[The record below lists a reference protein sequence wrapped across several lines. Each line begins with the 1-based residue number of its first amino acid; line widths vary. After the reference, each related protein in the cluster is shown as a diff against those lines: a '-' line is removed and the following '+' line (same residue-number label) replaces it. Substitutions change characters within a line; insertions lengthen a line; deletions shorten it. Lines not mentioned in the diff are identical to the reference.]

1 MQQRHPNRKQQILQ
15 ALAAMLESNAGDKIT
30 TAKLAAELEVSE
42 AALYRHFPSK
52 ARMYESLLDFV
63 EETIF
68 SRVTTVLND
77 VQDPLERCYQIL
89 LLVIIFCERN
99 PGISRILNGDALLG
113 ENPRLRA
120 RVNQIFERLETQ
132 LRQCLRL
139 AETEQGWRTSI
150 PLKTAANLMLAATE
164 GKIAQ
169 FVRSDFDSNPSETWP
184 EQWSL
189 LVSSIKK
196 PVPGASGA

>member
-68 SRVTTVLND
+68 SRVTAVLND

-120 RVNQIFERLETQ
+120 RVNQIFERIETQ

-150 PLKTAANLMLAATE
+150 PLKTAANLMLATTE

-169 FVRSDFDSNPSETWP
+169 FVRSDFDSNPSETWS

-196 PVPGASGA
+196 PVPGASGV

>member
-1 MQQRHPNRKQQILQ
+1 
-15 ALAAMLESNAGDKIT
+15 MLESNAGDKIT

-68 SRVTTVLND
+68 SRVTAVLND

-120 RVNQIFERLETQ
+120 RVNQIFERIETQ

-150 PLKTAANLMLAATE
+150 PLKTAANLMLATTE

-196 PVPGASGA
+196 PVPGASGV

>member
-68 SRVTTVLND
+68 SRVTAVLND

-120 RVNQIFERLETQ
+120 RVNQIFERIETQ

-150 PLKTAANLMLAATE
+150 PLKTAANLMLATTE
-164 GKIAQ
+164 GKIAK

-196 PVPGASGA
+196 PVPGASGV

>member
-68 SRVTTVLND
+68 SRVTAVLND

-120 RVNQIFERLETQ
+120 RVNQIFERIETQ

-139 AETEQGWRTSI
+139 AETEQGWRTSV
-150 PLKTAANLMLAATE
+150 PLKTAANLMLATTE

-196 PVPGASGA
+196 PVPGASGV

>member
-15 ALAAMLESNAGDKIT
+15 ALASMLESSAGDKIT
-30 TAKLAAELEVSE
+30 TAKLAAELDVSE

-68 SRVTTVLND
+68 SRVTAVLND

-150 PLKTAANLMLAATE
+150 PLKAAANLMLATTE
-164 GKIAQ
+164 GKLAQ
-169 FVRSDFDSNPSETWP
+169 FVRSDFSNNPSGTWE

-196 PVPGASGA
+196 PVPGASGI

>member
-68 SRVTTVLND
+68 SRVTSVLND

-120 RVNQIFERLETQ
+120 RVNQIFERIETQ

-150 PLKTAANLMLAATE
+150 PLKTAANLMLATTE

-169 FVRSDFDSNPSETWP
+169 FIRADFDSNPSETWP

-189 LVSSIKK
+189 LVNSIKK
-196 PVPGASGA
+196 PVPGASGV

>member
-68 SRVTTVLND
+68 SRVTAVLND

-89 LLVIIFCERN
+89 CWSSSSVNETPGSAGYLTAMPFLAKTLDSERGLTKFLSGLRRN
-99 PGISRILNGDALLG
+99 CGSVFVLQRPSRVG
-113 ENPRLRA
+113 A
-120 RVNQIFERLETQ
+120 RQ
-132 LRQCLRL
+132 
-139 AETEQGWRTSI
+139 SH
-150 PLKTAANLMLAATE
+150 
-164 GKIAQ
+164 
-169 FVRSDFDSNPSETWP
+169 
-184 EQWSL
+184 
-189 LVSSIKK
+189 
-196 PVPGASGA
+196 

>member
-68 SRVTTVLND
+68 SRVTAVLND

-120 RVNQIFERLETQ
+120 RVNQIFERIETQ

-150 PLKTAANLMLAATE
+150 PLKTAANLMLATTE

-196 PVPGASGA
+196 PVPGASGV

>member
-1 MQQRHPNRKQQILQ
+1 MPQRHPNRKEQILQ

-30 TAKLAAELEVSE
+30 TAKLAAQLDVSE

-52 ARMYESLLDFV
+52 ARMYEALLDFV

-68 SRVTTVLND
+68 TRVTSILSE
-77 VQDPLERCYQIL
+77 QEDPLERCYQIL

-120 RVNQIFERLETQ
+120 RVTQIFERLETQ
-132 LRQCLRL
+132 IRQCLRL
-139 AETEQGWRTSI
+139 AETEQAWRTSI
-150 PLKTAANLMLAATE
+150 PLKSAANLLLAAAE

-169 FVRSDFDSNPSETWP
+169 FVRSEFKSMPSETWP

-189 LVSSIKK
+189 LVGSIKK
-196 PVPGASGA
+196 PVLTANEV

>member
-68 SRVTTVLND
+68 SRVTAVLND

-99 PGISRILNGDALLG
+99 PGISRMLNGDALLG

-120 RVNQIFERLETQ
+120 RVNQIFERIETQ

-150 PLKTAANLMLAATE
+150 PLKTAANLMLATTE

-196 PVPGASGA
+196 PVPGASGV

>member
-68 SRVTTVLND
+68 SRVTAVLND

-120 RVNQIFERLETQ
+120 RVNQIFERIETQ

-150 PLKTAANLMLAATE
+150 PLKTAANLMLATTE

-196 PVPGASGA
+196 PVPSANGV

>member
-68 SRVTTVLND
+68 SRVTAVLND

-120 RVNQIFERLETQ
+120 RVNQIFERIETQ

-150 PLKTAANLMLAATE
+150 PLKTAANLMLATTE

-196 PVPGASGA
+196 PVPGPSGV

>member
-68 SRVTTVLND
+68 SRVTAVLND

-120 RVNQIFERLETQ
+120 RVNQIFERIETQ

-150 PLKTAANLMLAATE
+150 PLKTAANLMLATTE

-169 FVRSDFDSNPSETWP
+169 FVRSDFDSKPSETWP

-196 PVPGASGA
+196 PVPGASGV

>member
-15 ALAAMLESNAGDKIT
+15 ALAAMLESSAGDKIT

-68 SRVTTVLND
+68 SRVTAVLND

-120 RVNQIFERLETQ
+120 RVNQIFERIETQ

-150 PLKTAANLMLAATE
+150 PLKTAANLMLATTE

-169 FVRSDFDSNPSETWP
+169 FVRSDFDSNPSETWS

-196 PVPGASGA
+196 PVPGASGV

>member
-68 SRVTTVLND
+68 SRVTAVLND

-120 RVNQIFERLETQ
+120 RVNQIFERIETQ

-150 PLKTAANLMLAATE
+150 PLKTAASLMLATTE

-169 FVRSDFDSNPSETWP
+169 FVRADFDSNPSETWP

-196 PVPGASGA
+196 PVPGASGV

>member
-15 ALAAMLESNAGDKIT
+15 ALAAMLESNVGDKIT

-68 SRVTTVLND
+68 SRVTAVLND

-120 RVNQIFERLETQ
+120 RVNQIFERIETQ

-150 PLKTAANLMLAATE
+150 PLKTAANLMLATTE

-169 FVRSDFDSNPSETWP
+169 FVRSDFDSKPSETWP

-196 PVPGASGA
+196 PVPGASGV

>member
-68 SRVTTVLND
+68 SRVTAVLND
-77 VQDPLERCYQIL
+77 AQDPLERCYQIL

-120 RVNQIFERLETQ
+120 RVNQIFERIETQ

-150 PLKTAANLMLAATE
+150 PLKTAANLMLATTE
-164 GKIAQ
+164 GKIAK

-196 PVPGASGA
+196 PVPGASGV

>member
-68 SRVTTVLND
+68 SRVTAVLND

-120 RVNQIFERLETQ
+120 RVNQIFERIETQ

-150 PLKTAANLMLAATE
+150 PLKTAANLMLATTE
-164 GKIAQ
+164 GKLAQ
-169 FVRSDFDSNPSETWP
+169 FVRADFDSNPSETWP

-196 PVPGASGA
+196 PVPGASGV

>member
-30 TAKLAAELEVSE
+30 TAKLAADLEVSE

-68 SRVTTVLND
+68 SRVTAVLND

-120 RVNQIFERLETQ
+120 RVNQIFERIETQ

-150 PLKTAANLMLAATE
+150 PLKTAANLMLATTE

-169 FVRSDFDSNPSETWP
+169 FVRADFDSNPSETWP

-196 PVPGASGA
+196 PVPGASGV

>member
-68 SRVTTVLND
+68 SRVTAVLND
-77 VQDPLERCYQIL
+77 AQDPLERCYQIL

-120 RVNQIFERLETQ
+120 RVNQIFERIETQ

-150 PLKTAANLMLAATE
+150 PLKTAANLMLATTE

-196 PVPGASGA
+196 PVPGASGV

>member
-68 SRVTTVLND
+68 SRVTAVLND

-120 RVNQIFERLETQ
+120 RVNQIFERIETQ

-139 AETEQGWRTSI
+139 AETEQSWRTSI
-150 PLKTAANLMLAATE
+150 PLKTAANLMLATTE

-169 FVRSDFDSNPSETWP
+169 FVRSDFDSNPSETWS

-196 PVPGASGA
+196 PVPGASGV

>member
-68 SRVTTVLND
+68 SRVTAVLND
-77 VQDPLERCYQIL
+77 AQDPLERCYQIL

-120 RVNQIFERLETQ
+120 RVNQIFERIETQ

-139 AETEQGWRTSI
+139 AETEQDWRTSI
-150 PLKTAANLMLAATE
+150 PLKTAANLMLATTE

-196 PVPGASGA
+196 PVPGASGV

>member
-68 SRVTTVLND
+68 SRVTAVLND

-120 RVNQIFERLETQ
+120 RVNQVFERIETQ

-169 FVRSDFDSNPSETWP
+169 FVRSDFDSNPSKTWP

-189 LVSSIKK
+189 LVSSIEK
-196 PVPGASGA
+196 PVPGASGV

>member
-68 SRVTTVLND
+68 SRVTAVLND
-77 VQDPLERCYQIL
+77 IQDPLERCYQIL

-120 RVNQIFERLETQ
+120 RVNQIFERIETQ

-150 PLKTAANLMLAATE
+150 PLKTAANLMLATTE

-169 FVRSDFDSNPSETWP
+169 FVRADFDSNPSETWP

-196 PVPGASGA
+196 PVPGASGV

>member
-68 SRVTTVLND
+68 SRVTAVLND

-120 RVNQIFERLETQ
+120 RVNQIFERIETQ

-150 PLKTAANLMLAATE
+150 PLKTAANLMLATTE

-169 FVRSDFDSNPSETWP
+169 FVRSDFDNNPSETWP

-196 PVPGASGA
+196 PVPGASGV

>member
-15 ALAAMLESNAGDKIT
+15 ALAAMLESSAGDKIT

-68 SRVTTVLND
+68 SRVTAVLND

-113 ENPRLRA
+113 EHPRLRA
-120 RVNQIFERLETQ
+120 RVNQIFERIETQ

-164 GKIAQ
+164 GKVAQ
-169 FVRSDFDSNPSETWP
+169 FVRSDFSSKPSETWP

-196 PVPGASGA
+196 PVPGASGV

>member
-30 TAKLAAELEVSE
+30 TAKLAAELDVSE

-68 SRVTTVLND
+68 SRVTAVLND

-150 PLKTAANLMLAATE
+150 PLKAAANLMLATTE
-164 GKIAQ
+164 GKLAQ
-169 FVRSDFDSNPSETWP
+169 FVRSDFRNNPSETWE

-196 PVPGASGA
+196 PVPGASGV

>member
-68 SRVTTVLND
+68 SRVTAVLND
-77 VQDPLERCYQIL
+77 IQDPLERCYQIL

-120 RVNQIFERLETQ
+120 RVNQIFERIETQ

-150 PLKTAANLMLAATE
+150 PLKTAANLMLATTE

-169 FVRSDFDSNPSETWP
+169 FVRADFDSNPSETWP
-184 EQWSL
+184 EHWSL

-196 PVPGASGA
+196 PVPGASGV

>member
-68 SRVTTVLND
+68 SRVTAVLND

-120 RVNQIFERLETQ
+120 RVNQIFERIETQ

-150 PLKTAANLMLAATE
+150 PLKTAANQMLATTE

-169 FVRSDFDSNPSETWP
+169 FVRSDFDSTPSETWP

-196 PVPGASGA
+196 PVPGASGV

>member
-68 SRVTTVLND
+68 SRVTAVLND

-120 RVNQIFERLETQ
+120 RVNQIFERIETQ

-150 PLKTAANLMLAATE
+150 PLKTAANLMLATTE

-196 PVPGASGA
+196 PVPGASEV

>member
-15 ALAAMLESNAGDKIT
+15 ALAAMLESSAGDKIT

-68 SRVTTVLND
+68 SRVTAVLND
-77 VQDPLERCYQIL
+77 VQDPLQRCYQIL

-120 RVNQIFERLETQ
+120 RVNQIFERIETQ

-150 PLKTAANLMLAATE
+150 PLKTAANLMLATTE

-196 PVPGASGA
+196 PVPGASGV

>member
-68 SRVTTVLND
+68 SRVTAVLND

-120 RVNQIFERLETQ
+120 RVNQIFERIETQ

-150 PLKTAANLMLAATE
+150 PLKTAANLMLATTE

-169 FVRSDFDSNPSETWP
+169 FVRADFDSNPSETWP
-184 EQWSL
+184 EQWTL

-196 PVPGASGA
+196 PVPGASGV

>member
-68 SRVTTVLND
+68 SRVTAVLND

-99 PGISRILNGDALLG
+99 PGISRILNGDALLAKTLDSEPGLTKFLSGLRRNCGSVFVLQRPSRVG
-113 ENPRLRA
+113 E
-120 RVNQIFERLETQ
+120 
-132 LRQCLRL
+132 RQ
-139 AETEQGWRTSI
+139 SH
-150 PLKTAANLMLAATE
+150 
-164 GKIAQ
+164 
-169 FVRSDFDSNPSETWP
+169 
-184 EQWSL
+184 
-189 LVSSIKK
+189 
-196 PVPGASGA
+196 

>member
-68 SRVTTVLND
+68 SRVTAVLND
-77 VQDPLERCYQIL
+77 AQDPLERCYQIL

-99 PGISRILNGDALLG
+99 PGISRMLNGDALLG

-120 RVNQIFERLETQ
+120 RVNQIFERIETQ

-150 PLKTAANLMLAATE
+150 PLKTAANLMLATTE

-196 PVPGASGA
+196 PVPGASGV

>member
-68 SRVTTVLND
+68 SRVTAVLND

-120 RVNQIFERLETQ
+120 RVNQIFERIETQ

-150 PLKTAANLMLAATE
+150 PLKTAANLMLVTTE

-189 LVSSIKK
+189 LISSIKK
-196 PVPGASGA
+196 PVPGASGV

>member
-68 SRVTTVLND
+68 SRVTAVLND

-120 RVNQIFERLETQ
+120 RVNQIFERIETQ

-150 PLKTAANLMLAATE
+150 PLKTAANLMLATTE

-169 FVRSDFDSNPSETWP
+169 FVRLDFDSNPSETWP

-196 PVPGASGA
+196 PVPGASGV

>member
-68 SRVTTVLND
+68 SRVTAVLND

-120 RVNQIFERLETQ
+120 RVNQIFERIETQ

-139 AETEQGWRTSI
+139 AETEQSWRTSI
-150 PLKTAANLMLAATE
+150 PLKTAANLMLATTE

-196 PVPGASGA
+196 PVPGASGV

>member
-1 MQQRHPNRKQQILQ
+1 MQQRHRNRKQQILQ

-68 SRVTTVLND
+68 SRVTAVLND

-120 RVNQIFERLETQ
+120 RVNQIFERIETQ

-139 AETEQGWRTSI
+139 AETEQSWRTSI
-150 PLKTAANLMLAATE
+150 PLKTAANLMLATTE

-196 PVPGASGA
+196 PVPGASGV

>member
-68 SRVTTVLND
+68 SRVTAVLND

-120 RVNQIFERLETQ
+120 RVNQIFERIETQ
-132 LRQCLRL
+132 LRQCLRF

-150 PLKTAANLMLAATE
+150 PLKTAANLMLATTE

-169 FVRSDFDSNPSETWP
+169 FVRSDFDSNPSEMWP

-196 PVPGASGA
+196 PVPGASGV